1 MRIGAVIHPTAV
13 AGSDRGPGLKRFL
26 RHVIEMAVAMMLGM
40 AVLGMTFRAI
50 HLALFGTGFDAAW
63 HAHGTRGVR
72 DDVQHDAA
80 DGGVDALPRPR
91 MLDVSCLPPQG
102 VARRR

>member
-13 AGSDRGPGLKRFL
+13 AGSDRGPQLKRFL

-50 HLALFGTGFDAAW
+50 HLACSGPASTLRGTS
-63 HAHGTRGVR
+63 TRNSR
-72 DDVQHDAA
+72 CS
-80 DGGVDALPRPR
+80 R
-91 MLDVSCLPPQG
+91 
-102 VARRR
+102 